1 MKTTIFAATAAIAL
15 AFGSNAVA
23 NDFNAIEIS
32 LSASHGIFNF
42 EIEGTANT
50 GVNRVRAGAEVLS
63 FGVADNLNSTVGV
76 FAGYRRGTDEFS
88 VGTVTGLTYTLSPF
102 DLYANGEVEYFTRSQ
117 TFEVTPTVGASYSV
131 NDTITVFGEVGY
143 TWNASN
149 SWSREG
155 GVAELGVNF
164 AIADNVTLTPSIR
177 HRFDAAGVA
186 NNTQAHVGIAFS
198 F

>member
-1 MKTTIFAATAAIAL
+1 MKTTIFAATTAVAL
-15 AFGSNAVA
+15 AFGSSALA
-23 NDFNAIEIS
+23 NDFNANEIS
-32 LSASHGIFNF
+32 MSASHGIFNYNV
-42 EIEGTANT
+42 EGTANN
-50 GVNRVRAGAEVLS
+50 GFERFSVGAEVLS
-63 FGVADNLNSTVGV
+63 FGVADNLNSTVDV
-76 FAGYRRGTDEFS
+76 FGSYRRDTDEFS
-88 VGTVTGLTYTLSPF
+88 IGAVAGLSYTLNSF

-131 NDTITVFGEVGY
+131 NNMISVFGEVGY

-155 GVAELGVNF
+155 GVAEVGINF

-177 HRFDAAGVA
+177 HRFDMHGVA
-186 NNTQAHVGIAFS
+186 NNTQAHVGVAFS